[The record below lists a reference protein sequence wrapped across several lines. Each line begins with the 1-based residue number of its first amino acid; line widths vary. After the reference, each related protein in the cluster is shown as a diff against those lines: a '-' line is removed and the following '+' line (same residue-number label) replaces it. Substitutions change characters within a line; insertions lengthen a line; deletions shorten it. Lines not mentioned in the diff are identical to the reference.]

1 MNKQE
6 TGKAG
11 EDLAVGHLEA
21 RGYRIAAR
29 NFRAGR
35 GEIDIIAWAPE
46 GRLLVFIEVK
56 TRKND
61 DFGGPEAAVTRKK
74 QQTMAR
80 AAGAYMMQTGYDW
93 AIRFDTIAVL
103 LRDGQLLEIRHVED
117 AFFLYE

>member
-1 MNKQE
+1 MNTLE
-6 TGKAG
+6 LGKIG
-11 EDLAVGHLEA
+11 ENLAAEHLQA
-21 RGYRIAAR
+21 KGYRIAVR

-61 DFGGPEAAVTRKK
+61 RFGGPEEAVTRKK
-74 QQTMAR
+74 QQMIAR
-80 AAGAYMMQTGYDW
+80 AAGAYMLQTGYDW

-103 LRDGQLLEIRHVED
+103 LDDGRLREIRHIED

>member
-6 TGKAG
+6 IGKTG

-35 GEIDIIAWAPE
+35 GEIDIIAWAPA

-56 TRKND
+56 TRKNNS
-61 DFGGPEAAVTRKK
+61 FGGPEAAVTRKK

-80 AAGAYMMQTGYDW
+80 TAGAYMMQTGYDW
-93 AIRFDTIAVL
+93 AIRFDTMAVL
-103 LRDGQLLEIRHVED
+103 LRDGRLLEIRHVED